1 MNHWISVVLAIM
13 LSGHFLGGDAFA
25 QGDNKNIVKA
35 PAVVGMAMRDFVDE
49 TRKNWQGTG
58 PRPLKTAIWYPAAR
72 ASKEEAT
79 FNGPPEKQVFVSYL
93 VAKDAQISRKPQKYP
108 LILLSHGT
116 GGSAS
121 AMMWLGYY
129 LASRGYMVAAINHHG
144 NTREEAYA
152 AQGFLLYWERP
163 KDLTAVLDRL
173 LSDPVFGERIDRNRI
188 GAAGFSLGGYTV
200 IAIAGG
206 IFSQETYDAFCN
218 SPEKDFT
225 CAPQFEFP
233 EAQTKIEELKK
244 TDPVVQ
250 EAFLHSGDSCRDKR
264 IRGVFAISPALGSG
278 FTKAG
283 LSAISI
289 PVYIVIG
296 KADAIASIATNA
308 QRYAS
313 LIKGARLQV
322 LPGKIGHYTFLAEC
336 TPYGKKTNSLCMDSE
351 GVDRAAAHQRVRELA
366 FNFFEQILTE
376 K

>member
-1 MNHWISVVLAIM
+1 MNYWISVVLAVV
-13 LSGHFLGGDAFA
+13 LSGHFLGGNSLA
-25 QGDNKNIVKA
+25 QGNNKNIGESS
-35 PAVVGMAMRDFVDE
+35 AVVGMVTRDFVDE
-49 TRKNWQGTG
+49 SRKNWQGTG

-79 FNGPPEKQVFVSYL
+79 FNGPHEKQIYASYL
-93 VAKDAQISRKPQKYP
+93 VAKDAEISRKPQEYP

-116 GGSAS
+116 GGTALG
-121 AMMWLGYY
+121 MMWLGYY

-144 NTREEAYA
+144 NTREEEYA

-173 LSDPVFGERIDRNRI
+173 LSDPVFGERIDKKRI

-218 SPEKDFT
+218 SPKKDFT

-233 EAQTKIEELKK
+233 EAHTKIEELKK

-250 EAFLHSGDSCRDKR
+250 EAFLHSGDSYRDKR
-264 IRGVFAISPALGSG
+264 IRSVFAISPALGSG
-278 FTKAG
+278 FTKSG

-296 KADAIASIATNA
+296 KADAIAPLATNA
-308 QRYAS
+308 GRYAS
-313 LIKGARLQV
+313 LIKRAKLQV
-322 LPGKIGHYTFLAEC
+322 LPSKIGHYTFLAEC
-336 TPYGKKTNSLCMDSE
+336 TLYGKKTNSLCVDGE
-351 GVDRAAAHQRVRELA
+351 GVDRVAVHQQVGRLA
-366 FNFFEQILTE
+366 FNFFEQVLAS